1 MTPAFQMTP
10 AAHEQNAMSA
20 DAFATFLF
28 CFLGKLL
35 QPPQVPAQ
43 PQQPQQPQQAY
54 TPTAPPAASSN
65 SPAGQEKP
73 SAGQQA
79 QGLG

>member
-20 DAFATFLF
+20 DAFATFF

-35 QPPQVPAQ
+35 QPPQVPA
-43 PQQPQQPQQAY
+43 QPQQPQQAY